1 MNGWLGRNVMKIF
14 MRKLVNGMIRLR
26 AAALLLILSGCV
38 VGPKYHPP
46 APQAPAPEYK
56 ESPTQFKENEGW
68 TVAQPA
74 DAKLRGKWW
83 EIFNDPELNALE
95 EQLDINNQNIKQYF
109 ENFMEARAVVRE
121 ARSQYFP
128 TLAVAPSFN
137 RSRTSRNLST
147 TPVTTSGTGTAPR
160 PQLQNTIY
168 SLPLEASWEPD
179 LWGKVR
185 NTVRQAQYAAQVS
198 AADLESER
206 LTEQASLAEYFFEI
220 RGQDQLQKIYD
231 ETVAADQQA
240 YELTRA
246 LYEAGIDDP
255 ISVVEA
261 ETTLQSAQAGA
272 TNVGIARVQYEHAIA
287 VLIGKAASNFS
298 IPVKPM
304 TVGPPPIPVGMPSE
318 LLERRPD
325 VAAAERTMAE
335 ANATIGIAYA
345 AYYPNLTLT
354 AEGGFESSAFSRWL
368 SWPSRFWSVGAS
380 IPETIFD
387 TGLRRATVQ
396 QYVATYNADLASYR
410 QTVLAAF
417 QQVEDSL
424 AEVRILS
431 KEIQKEQQA
440 VNSAQTYLKL
450 EQARYETGVDPY
462 VDVLIAQTTASVG
475 AMLGLMLFHMDLNVI
490 SIIGIVLLIGIVK
503 KNAIMMIDFALMAEH
518 EEDKNTRD
526 SIFEACMLRFRPI
539 LMTTMAALF
548 GALPLAFGT
557 GTGSE
562 LRRPLGITIVGGLLL
577 SQLITL
583 YTTPVVY
590 LTLDRLR
597 LRLSGKRQET
607 SLAAGGHGLP
617 ENV

>member
-1 MNGWLGRNVMKIF
+1 MKIF
-14 MRKLVNGMIRLR
+14 VQKQVNGMIGLLSVGM
-26 AAALLLILSGCV
+26 LLLVLEGCV
-38 VGPKYHPP
+38 VGPKYH
-46 APQAPAPEYK
+46 APSPQVPAPEYK
-56 ESPTQFKENEGW
+56 ESPTQFKETEGW

-128 TLAVAPSFN
+128 TLSASPSVTH
-137 RSRTSRNLST
+137 SRASANLGT
-147 TPVTTSGTGTAPR
+147 TNTNASGTGATASA
-160 PQLQNTIY
+160 QLQSTLY
-168 SLPLEASWEPD
+168 SLPLEASWAPD

-198 AADLESER
+198 AADLEGER
-206 LTEQASLAEYFFEI
+206 LTEQASLAEFFFEI

-231 ETVAADQQA
+231 DTVAADQKA
-240 YELTRA
+240 YDLTRA
-246 LYEAGIDDP
+246 LYEAGIDDQ
-255 ISVVEA
+255 IAVVQA

-272 TNVGIARVQYEHAIA
+272 TNVRIARAQYEHAIA
-287 VLIGKAASNFS
+287 VLIGKVASDFS

-304 TVGPPPIPVGMPSE
+304 TVAPPPIPIGIPSE

-335 ANATIGIAYA
+335 ANAVIGIAYA

-354 AEGGFESSAFSRWL
+354 AAGGFESSAFHNWL

-387 TGLRRATVQ
+387 AGLRRATVQ
-396 QYVATYNADLASYR
+396 QYVTTYNADLASYR

-431 KEIQKEQQA
+431 KEIQQQQQA
-440 VNSAQTYLKL
+440 VDSAQAYLKL
-450 EQARYETGVDPY
+450 EQARYEAGIDPY
-462 VDVLIAQTTASVG
+462 VDVLIAQTTVLADQQILNSLQVQQMTS
-475 AMLGLMLFHMDLNVI
+475 AVALVEALG
-490 SIIGIVLLIGIVK
+490 
-503 KNAIMMIDFALMAEH
+503 
-518 EEDKNTRD
+518 
-526 SIFEACMLRFRPI
+526 
-539 LMTTMAALF
+539 
-548 GALPLAFGT
+548 
-557 GTGSE
+557 
-562 LRRPLGITIVGGLLL
+562 GGWDR
-577 SQLITL
+577 SQLPNAQQVTRK
-583 YTTPVVY
+583 PA
-590 LTLDRLR
+590 R
-597 LRLSGKRQET
+597 SET
-607 SLAAGGHGLP
+607 AI
-617 ENV
+617 EQ